1 MQWVMQAGVI
11 DEDGRQLL
19 HRLQDEDSW
28 LGQKGV
34 EKREALEQ
42 RIEQKHIAAKEA
54 ARKAEEERLA
64 LEAANTDRTRIGIF
78 DPDKSVIERNRR
90 KKEEMEKVM
99 DEKTMDPRVNVFYR
113 KTGEE
118 KSGLASWFSW
128 FNTKTGEQKQVE
140 AEQGNASK

>member
-1 MQWVMQAGVI
+1 
-11 DEDGRQLL
+11 
-19 HRLQDEDSW
+19 
-28 LGQKGV
+28 
-34 EKREALEQ
+34 
-42 RIEQKHIAAKEA
+42 
-54 ARKAEEERLA
+54 
-64 LEAANTDRTRIGIF
+64 LEAAHTDRTRIGIF

-118 KSGLASWFSW
+118 KSGLSSWFSW
-128 FNTKTGEQKQVE
+128 FNTKTGEQKQAE